1 MISAP
6 SFMIANLVVWVC
18 LLVVLAI
25 VERRQRDLFRNR
37 TGARYRR
44 LTTASALKRIGKT
57 RSRP

>member
-37 TGARYRR
+37 TGVRYRR
-44 LTTASALKRIGKT
+44 LTTKSALKRIGKT
-57 RSRP
+57 RSGP